1 MLNEIKSTGIV
12 RKLDDLGRIVLP
24 KEMRTVLGIA
34 ERDMLEIYVDK
45 NQIILQKYVPDSPS
59 CIFCQSESGITSFK
73 SKAVCKACASEIRSQ
88 K

>member
-1 MLNEIKSTGIV
+1 MV
-12 RKLDDLGRIVLP
+12 RRLDDLGRIVLP

-45 NQIILQKYVPDSPS
+45 NHIILQKYTPDSPS
-59 CIFCQSESGITSFK
+59 CIFCNSESDVTTFK
-73 SKAVCKACASEIRSQ
+73 TKPVCKSCTAEICSS